1 MYSLFET
8 NLYEFIN
15 TFYEISANSIK
26 ASNSLAV
33 TSSTISTSPSM
44 TITNDVECGGYEA
57 PIFMNNS
64 DYGQILSPGFPNPYP
79 NNVDCLWH
87 IEVSKGMALNITF
100 EKFKIEDRY
109 I

>member
-1 MYSLFET
+1 MKH
-8 NLYEFIN
+8 YEFIN

-26 ASNSLAV
+26 ASNSLAT

-64 DYGQILSPGFPNPYP
+64 DYGQILSPGFPYPYP
-79 NNVDCLWH
+79 NNADCLWY
-87 IEVSKGMALNITF
+87 IEVSKGMALNISF
-100 EKFKIEDRY
+100 KKFKIEDRY

>member
-1 MYSLFET
+1 MIHFDYK
-8 NLYEFIN
+8 FIN
-15 TFYEISANSIK
+15 KFHEISANSTK
-26 ASNSLAV
+26 ASNSTTT
-33 TSSTISTSPSM
+33 TSSTISSFPSM

-79 NNVDCLWH
+79 NNADCLWH
-87 IEVSKGMALNITF
+87 IEVSKGMVLNITF